1 MNHTAKN
8 LIRVAGVV
16 VGIGAAVWAMRD
28 RLLPSPEVH
37 DEAPPRFRE
46 APSSPVPSQ
55 ATAEPSSPGAGDVTE
70 IKGIGPVTAGKLASA
85 GVTDVAAVAASTAS
99 DLATAAGVSET
110 VAGRWIAAAKT
121 IS

>member
-37 DEAPPRFRE
+37 DEPPPRFRE
-46 APSSPVPSQ
+46 APSPVPSQ
-55 ATAEPSSPGAGDVTE
+55 AHAEPSSRGAVAVTE
-70 IKGIGPVTAGKLASA
+70 IKGIGPVTADKLASA
-85 GVTDVAAVAASTAS
+85 GVTDVAAVATSTTS
-99 DLATAAGVSET
+99 DLAAAAGVSET

>member
-37 DEAPPRFRE
+37 DEPPPRFRE
-46 APSSPVPSQ
+46 APPPVPSR
-55 ATAEPSSPGAGDVTE
+55 TSAESSSPKVADVTE
-70 IKGIGPVTAGKLASA
+70 IKGIGPVTADKLASA
-85 GVTDVAAVAASTAS
+85 GVTDVAALAASTAQH
-99 DLATAAGVSET
+99 LATATGVSET